1 MVLVFIQLSACPAYD
16 IIVRNKI
23 LKIPGILKILILAKK
38 VALFPLAPAL
48 KGGGKK
54 NSSISHQNLRFA
66 SFREGANKT
75 EILLYNFL
83 LAPTQYLLHTL
94 NF

>member
-1 MVLVFIQLSACPAYD
+1 M
-16 IIVRNKI
+16 
-23 LKIPGILKILILAKK
+23 
-38 VALFPLAPAL
+38 ALFPLAPAL

>member
-48 KGGGKK
+48 KGGGMK
-54 NSSISHQNLRFA
+54 NSSTFHQNLRFA
-66 SFREGANKT
+66 SFR
-75 EILLYNFL
+75 
-83 LAPTQYLLHTL
+83 
-94 NF
+94 